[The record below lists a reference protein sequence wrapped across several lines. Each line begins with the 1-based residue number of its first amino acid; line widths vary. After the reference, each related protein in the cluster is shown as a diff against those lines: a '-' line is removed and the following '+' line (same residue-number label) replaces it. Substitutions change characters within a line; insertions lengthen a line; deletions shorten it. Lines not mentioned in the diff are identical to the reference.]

1 MELFGLHIPHALTTA
16 AVVLYWI
23 AVFVGLIAC
32 VMRGW
37 LWGKWRW
44 YLLSVAVA
52 AYLLGVT
59 CKEMVGALL
68 YIPLV
73 LLFMHLLG
81 KWRKLDISRME
92 YFLMAFFAFPV
103 AAFLVVLLLFV
114 WVDILGNRLC

>member
-44 YLLSVAVA
+44 YLLSMFGSLFVCSQWFSRAEAVFC
-52 AYLLGVT
+52 V
-59 CKEMVGALL
+59 
-68 YIPLV
+68 PLFACV
-73 LLFMHLLG
+73 LFFVFK
-81 KWRKLDISRME
+81 KWKKLNVSLVE
-92 YFLMAFFAFPV
+92 YFLMALFAYPV
-103 AAFLVVLLLFV
+103 ALVYFLLWVFIYLEVL
-114 WVDILGNRLC
+114 RMPK

>member
-1 MELFGLHIPHALTTA
+1 MEIFGLHMPHALTTT

-23 AVFVGLIAC
+23 TVFVGLLAC
-32 VMRGW
+32 IMRGW

-44 YLLSVAVA
+44 YLLSVAVT

-59 CKEMVGALL
+59 CEGMVGAFL

-103 AAFLVVLLLFV
+103 AAFLVVLMLFV
-114 WVDILGNRLC
+114 WVDLLGNRLC